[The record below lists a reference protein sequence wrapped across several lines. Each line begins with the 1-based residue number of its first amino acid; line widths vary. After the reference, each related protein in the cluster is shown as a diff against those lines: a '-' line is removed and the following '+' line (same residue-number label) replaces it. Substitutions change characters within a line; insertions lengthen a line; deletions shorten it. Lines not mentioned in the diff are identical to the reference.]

1 MIIAPWRPQLP
12 DWEFYLAQPEY
23 VARSTKWA
31 RGEIWADRWERIACR
46 LCSVYGSERLRLG

>member
-12 DWEFYLAQPEY
+12 EWEFYLAQPEY

-46 LCSVYGSERLRLG
+46 PCSVY